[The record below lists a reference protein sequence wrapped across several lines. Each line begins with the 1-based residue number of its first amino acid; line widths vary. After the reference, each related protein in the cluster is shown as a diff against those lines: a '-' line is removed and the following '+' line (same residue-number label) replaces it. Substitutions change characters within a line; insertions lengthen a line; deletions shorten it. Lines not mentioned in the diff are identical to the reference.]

1 MSPNPRSILK
11 AIPGAR
17 RLSESLDA
25 SRHRVTLLTAKRQN
39 YVFTHFLRL
48 PTQFDLLTGPVLEH
62 LGAIDGRALRIA
74 LFGCSSGAEPYTI
87 ASILAARRPDAAFEI
102 RAFDIEPAM
111 IEKARGATYT
121 REEVFS
127 NKLLPGTFVAA
138 TFDARGD
145 AYRVKPALASKVS
158 CALGNALEADRA
170 VEPGSCDL
178 VFAQN
183 FLFHLKPADAAE
195 AFTRMARLMAP
206 RSALFADGM
215 DLGLRERLTRE
226 LGLRPLE
233 ERIEEIHEEAR
244 VERGGSWPLVY
255 WGLEPLR
262 KRHRDWTRRYATV
275 FLRP

>member
-1 MSPNPRSILK
+1 MSPNPRALLK

-48 PTQFDLLTGPVLEH
+48 PAQFDALTGPVLDH
-62 LGAIDGRALRIA
+62 LGVRGARPLRIA

-87 ASILAARRPDAAFEI
+87 ASILAARRPDVAFEI

-111 IEKARGATYT
+111 LEKARAAEYT
-121 REEVFS
+121 RDEVFS
-127 NKLLPGTFVAA
+127 NKLLPGPFVAA

-145 AYRVKPALASKVS
+145 AYRVKPTLASRVV
-158 CALGNALEADRA
+158 CAPGNALEADA
-170 VEPGSCDL
+170 LVEPGSCDL

-183 FLFHLKPADAAE
+183 FLFHLKPADAEE
-195 AFTRMARLMAP
+195 AFRRMARLLAP
-206 RSALFADGM
+206 RSALLVDGM
-215 DLGLRERLTRE
+215 DLGLRTRLTLE

-233 ERIEEIHEEAR
+233 DRIEEIHEEAR

-262 KRHRDWTRRYATV
+262 KRHRDWQRRYATV